1 MSGSGDNV
9 IRTFNE
15 RLAVEQGV
23 RALGAAP
30 NAYELER
37 RAREL
42 SAQGD
47 AALAALL
54 RQLDTDN
61 PTLRGGLGLLAQN
74 LDRTLV
80 SLALRQAAADP
91 RRPAAARLTAVMIL
105 ERYLQETIDAN
116 LARILPEPADVAR
129 QSAEEALM
137 LAASSPLVPVEYAHQ
152 LLDEPPEVVHAVL
165 DVVAGLETHQRAR
178 LLHAVAVYA
187 GDDVVGRILPWL
199 GGIRHPLALES
210 LRTLRHLVGDV
221 LRPLAERQARKL
233 QMAGVRSEIRPPT
246 RALWSPLSAQGQSL
260 LWFLCPRE
268 ETQAD
273 LLILVV
279 HDRLGIVHVDAE
291 PSVLISGLPMPAPR
305 GHVHRLRLPGSH
317 QVVRLLELEVT
328 LGMALVSEA
337 VAAGRT
343 LEIPLPAELVIF
355 GSWLWGGEAAAAE
368 AAAGGEAAAWPLLP
382 EPDEQAPAA
391 AFEELLRHLAFASW
405 TWELPDFPQLLSLS
419 PAGVHLESG
428 GPAHQQVARRLARG
442 EAAHLLASRLELQ
455 ARWLCLARDQ
465 ETAALALAA
474 RQALT
479 SGQVEHPFVQA
490 LAWRSLLT
498 AAADRAAQQALRI
511 AGQAHADAGRQAP
524 GDGASEPA

>member
-1 MSGSGDNV
+1 MIGSGDNV

-61 PTLRGGLGLLAQN
+61 PTLRGGLGLLAQH
-74 LDRTLV
+74 LDHSLV

-105 ERYLQETIDAN
+105 ERYLEETIDSN
-116 LARILPEPADVAR
+116 LARMLPEPADVAR

-165 DVVAGLETHQRAR
+165 DVVASLETHQRAR
-178 LLHAVAVYA
+178 LLHAIACYGA
-187 GDDVVGRILPWL
+187 EDVVGRILPWL

-210 LRTLRHLVGDV
+210 LRTLRHLVAED
-221 LRPLAERQARKL
+221 LQPPAERQMRKL

-317 QVVRLLELEVT
+317 QVVRLLELELA
-328 LGMALVSEA
+328 LGMTLVGEALA
-337 VAAGRT
+337 TART
-343 LEIPLPAELVIF
+343 LDIPWPAELVVF
-355 GSWLWGGEAAAAE
+355 GSWLWGGEGAAE
-368 AAAGGEAAAWPLLP
+368 AAAGGEAAWPFLP
-382 EPDEQAPAA
+382 EPDEQAPDT

-405 TWELPDFPQLLSLS
+405 TWDLPDFPQLLSLS
-419 PAGVHLESG
+419 PAGVHLEPG

-442 EAAHLLASRLELQ
+442 EAAHLLAARLALQ
-455 ARWLCLARDQ
+455 ARWLCLAQDQ

-474 RQALT
+474 RQALI
-479 SGQVEHPFVQA
+479 SGQVDHPFVQA

-511 AGQAHADAGRQAP
+511 AGQAHADAGRPAP
-524 GDGASEPA
+524 AGASEPG

>member
-61 PTLRGGLGLLAQN
+61 PTLRGGLGLLAQH
-74 LDRTLV
+74 LDQTLV

-105 ERYLQETIDAN
+105 ERYLEETIDAN

-178 LLHAVAVYA
+178 LLHAIAAY
-187 GDDVVGRILPWL
+187 GSDDVVGRILPWL

-210 LRTLRHLVGDV
+210 LRTLRHLVSDDM
-221 LRPLAERQARKL
+221 RPLAERQVRKL
-233 QMAGVRSEIRPPT
+233 QMAGVRSEMQAPA

-273 LLILVV
+273 LLILVL
-279 HDRLGIVHVDAE
+279 HDRMGIVHVDAE

-317 QVVRLLELEVT
+317 QVVRLLEMEVA
-328 LGMALVSEA
+328 LAMALVGEA
-337 VAAGRT
+337 VAAGRM
-343 LEIPLPAELVIF
+343 LEIPWPAELVVF
-355 GSWLWGGEAAAAE
+355 ATWLWGVEPV
-368 AAAGGEAAAWPLLP
+368 GGEHGAAWPLLP
-382 EPDEQAPAA
+382 EPDEQAQDA
-391 AFEELLRHLAFASW
+391 AFDELLRHLAFASW
-405 TWELPDFPQLLSLS
+405 SWELPDFPQLLSLS
-419 PAGVHLESG
+419 PAGVHLEPG

-442 EAAHLLASRLELQ
+442 EAAQLLADRLERQ
-455 ARWLCLARDQ
+455 ARWLCLADDR
-465 ETAALALAA
+465 ETASLALAA
-474 RQALT
+474 RRALT
-479 SGQVEHPFVQA
+479 SGQVEHPFVRA

-511 AGQAHADAGRQAP
+511 AGQAHADAGRQTP
-524 GDGASEPA
+524 GDTPEPTSSSF

>member
-1 MSGSGDNV
+1 MTGSGDNV
-9 IRTFNE
+9 IRSFNE

-61 PTLRGGLGLLAQN
+61 PTLRGGLGLLAQH
-74 LDRTLV
+74 LDHTLV

-105 ERYLQETIDAN
+105 ERYLEETIDPN

-152 LLDEPPEVVHAVL
+152 LLDEPPEVVNAVL
-165 DVVAGLETHQRAR
+165 DVVAGLETHQRAL
-178 LLHAVAVYA
+178 LLHAIACY
-187 GDDVVGRILPWL
+187 GGEDVVGRILPWL

-210 LRTLRHLVGDV
+210 LRTLRHLVGDDM
-221 LRPLAERQARKL
+221 RPLAERQTRKL

-246 RALWSPLSAQGQSL
+246 RTLWTPLSAQGQSL

-279 HDRLGIVHVDAE
+279 HDRLGIVHVNAE
-291 PSVLISGLPMPAPR
+291 PSVLLSGLPMPAPR

-317 QVVRLLELEVT
+317 QVVRLLELELT
-328 LGMALVSEA
+328 LGMALVGEA
-337 VAAGRT
+337 VAAGRN
-343 LEIPLPAELVIF
+343 LEIPWPAELVIF
-355 GSWLWGGEAAAAE
+355 GSWLWGGEST
-368 AAAGGEAAAWPLLP
+368 GGEAAAAWPLLP

-405 TWELPDFPQLLSLS
+405 AWELPDFPQLLSLS
-419 PAGVHLESG
+419 PAGVHLEQG

-442 EAAHLLASRLELQ
+442 EAAHLLASRLALQ
-455 ARWLCLARDQ
+455 ARWLCLAHDR

-511 AGQAHADAGRQAP
+511 TGQAHADAGRQTP
-524 GDGASEPA
+524 GGGGGPPPESA